1 MQDAGDVNVVPNT
14 ASYNTLISAFVRTAN
29 VENRDHPLEAE
40 RILLKMIDFRNQG
53 NADIAPDQ
61 RSFIHVMRS
70 WSKTQ
75 RSNSA
80 ERAEWWL
87 GKMWEEYR
95 ETGNSNLRPN
105 IGVYNAVM
113 EAYFRRMQLPSLTS
127 QKNVRKLDQ
136 LLMELLKFERNGDES
151 LHANTASFT
160 FAIRGWLK
168 HEIDCC
174 DGKELGSGCAR
185 ALYWL
190 DELIAREEKGLPH
203 ATTAPELFEGIL
215 RSAHKASKRSN
226 PTRVSKSLFKTSLEC
241 FTELRASRFKM
252 TPTAYVCVL
261 EIGLKTLSSPADNSA
276 RSRFVRHLAKACKE
290 DGFVSDRFVSS
301 LSNGRVWAEGW
312 TAKNSLELTKELFAD
327 CWPFPKTWSRNLN
340 SRRSGE
346 LPTKKSLRRSRTL
359 QVQVGEGHDS
369 SRAKAAAHQSGD
381 VP

>member
-136 LLMELLKFERNGDES
+136 LLMELLKFERNGDET

-160 FAIRGWLK
+160 
-168 HEIDCC
+168 
-174 DGKELGSGCAR
+174 S
-185 ALYWL
+185 
-190 DELIAREEKGLPH
+190 
-203 ATTAPELFEGIL
+203 
-215 RSAHKASKRSN
+215 
-226 PTRVSKSLFKTSLEC
+226 
-241 FTELRASRFKM
+241 
-252 TPTAYVCVL
+252 
-261 EIGLKTLSSPADNSA
+261 
-276 RSRFVRHLAKACKE
+276 
-290 DGFVSDRFVSS
+290 
-301 LSNGRVWAEGW
+301 
-312 TAKNSLELTKELFAD
+312 TKL
-327 CWPFPKTWSRNLN
+327 
-340 SRRSGE
+340 
-346 LPTKKSLRRSRTL
+346 
-359 QVQVGEGHDS
+359 V
-369 SRAKAAAHQSGD
+369 
-381 VP
+381 